1 VDYYQRFSERLS
13 IVFDNI
19 NTREKSYAIL
29 NENTSYNDVKFSLMF
44 GYSLDL

>member
-19 NTREKSYAIL
+19 NTRERSYAIL
-29 NENTSYNDVKFSLMF
+29 NENTSYNDVKFKF
-44 GYSLDL
+44 GVVYALDL